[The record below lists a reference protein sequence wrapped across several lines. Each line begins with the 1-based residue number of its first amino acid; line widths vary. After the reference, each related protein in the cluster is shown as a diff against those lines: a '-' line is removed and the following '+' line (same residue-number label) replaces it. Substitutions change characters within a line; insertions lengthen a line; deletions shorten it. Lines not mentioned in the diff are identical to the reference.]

1 MRANDVYCATVM
13 WPRPS
18 LGLPWGLPCPVP
30 TPEALSTV
38 LAWCTR
44 RPSKVRTLVIHI
56 IEFLLY
62 TIAFS
67 LALQSTRVSS
77 SWLRGGLVLDPTE
90 RRYPPFIRVNA
101 SINRHKPRNSNPFT
115 TEDPIVVLGSDDLSL
130 IPFAI
135 SITLWRQALCFLRT
149 LIPRARALR
158 PSACLFTDLS
168 LPPTSGQAKPDQR
181 DSLCKGSAKS
191 PNHLSFDY
199 SPFKLITF
207 PRSTSACPIP
217 FHRCQGSCRSP
228 GQINIMHGPLTV
240 IHNPSSIIRRVVDG
254 REEGV

>member
-135 SITLWRQALCFLRT
+135 SITLRHQALCFLRT
-149 LIPRARALR
+149 CPILSHVHEPFDRLRAYSPICPYHLLRDKRSPTREIPYARVR
-158 PSACLFTDLS
+158 PSRRTTLAST
-168 LPPTSGQAKPDQR
+168 T
-181 DSLCKGSAKS
+181 
-191 PNHLSFDY
+191 HLS
-199 SPFKLITF
+199 
-207 PRSTSACPIP
+207 
-217 FHRCQGSCRSP
+217 
-228 GQINIMHGPLTV
+228 N
-240 IHNPSSIIRRVVDG
+240 
-254 REEGV
+254 